1 MKKILT
7 AVLFSIIIS
16 PLFSESDLFSLNR
29 EGDNLILEG
38 EYYSAIEKYK
48 AVLEINPD
56 YIHSVKGL
64 AEAYYYLGEYEEAYK
79 QVILARKYD
88 KNSIDLLS
96 LEGRILLG
104 KGEIEQAE
112 EIFKKIREIEPNNIN
127 AYFGF
132 AETALLTG
140 KFTESRNNY
149 IDILTIAPSNR
160 KALLSI
166 IILLDYQKQF
176 TESEQYIA
184 EALRIYNTD
193 PVVLYIASRHYI
205 MTGNTHLAE
214 SKIRESIQLDPDFL
228 DAALLYSKILL
239 AKGDYES
246 VPEILNR
253 FYSRRSSNIVAYTL
267 GRAAEK
273 NGETD
278 SALRFYAEAFR
289 INPDDEVSRF
299 AFENLI
305 RKDKDINDPIR
316 KTAAEFYYNRGK
328 GLEERNYINKALNS
342 YRRSLLIN
350 PNSVKV
356 RLAYSRL
363 FLNKGF
369 RSKYLSELY
378 TLPEK
383 ERNYQVIKDDIEIQ
397 ESLQSASV
405 SSLWKVNQ
413 FLVKKHNFDIN
424 LYYRDS
430 YNMVHQNGESVLTN
444 VFNSIAGHAENIEII
459 NKGGKIESF
468 SQAFSE
474 SRTGE
479 NKSDYFFIL
488 DYSETERLFRA
499 ECRIYSS
506 FTGSEIGKYSIIKT
520 GNNRIWDTL
529 NNLMSNILADI
540 DVYGQIIKLDFEKGL
555 INLGKLE
562 NIQQDDD
569 FIIIRKDRIKID
581 RGKIGYTYDN
591 ADIIGSL
598 KITMTDESVSEGN
611 VSGREMFDLVN
622 YGDIV
627 IKNTEEKEKQESDSS
642 DFFNKSDIYDFI
654 INIK

>member
-7 AVLFSIIIS
+7 AIIFLTAIT
-16 PLFSESDLFSLNR
+16 PVFSETDLFKLNSD
-29 EGDNLILEG
+29 GDNYILEG

-64 AEAYYYLGEYEEAYK
+64 AEAYYYLGEYDEAYK

-88 KNSIDLLS
+88 KNSIELLS

-104 KGEIEQAE
+104 KGEIDQAE
-112 EIFKKIREIEPNNIN
+112 EIFRTIKLREPNNIN

-149 IDILTIAPSNR
+149 IDILTISPSNR

-166 IILLDYQKQF
+166 IILLDYQKQYS
-176 TESEQYIA
+176 ESEKYVS

-193 PVVLYIASRHYI
+193 PVVLYIISRHYI
-205 MTGNTHLAE
+205 MTGNTDLAE
-214 SKIRESIQLDPDFL
+214 IRIKESIKLDPDFL
-228 DAALLYSKILL
+228 DAALLYSRILL
-239 AKGDYES
+239 SKGEYKII
-246 VPEILNR
+246 PEVLNR
-253 FYSRRSSNIVAYTL
+253 FYTYRDNNIVAYTL

-278 SALRFYAEAFR
+278 SALRFYSEAFR
-289 INPDDEVSRF
+289 INPDDEISRF
-299 AFENLI
+299 ALENLI
-305 RKDKDINDPIR
+305 RSEKDINDPSR
-316 KTAAEFYYNRGK
+316 KKAAEYHYKRGK
-328 GLEERNYINKALNS
+328 GLEERNYINKSLNS
-342 YRRSLLIN
+342 YRRALLID

-383 ERNYQVIKDDIEIQ
+383 ERNYQTIKDDIEIQ

-405 SSLWKVNQ
+405 SSMWKIDQ
-413 FLVKKHNFDIN
+413 FLVKKHNFNIN
-424 LYYRDS
+424 LFYRDS
-430 YNMVHQNGESVLTN
+430 FSMLHQTGESVLCD
-444 VFNSIAGHAENIEII
+444 VFNSIAGHSENIRILNRCE
-459 NKGGKIESF
+459 NTESF
-468 SQAFSE
+468 SQAFSK

-479 NKSDYFFIL
+479 YKSDYFFIL
-488 DYSETERLFRA
+488 DFSETERLFSA
-499 ECRIYSS
+499 ECTVYSS
-506 FTGSEIGKYSIIKT
+506 FTGSEIGKYRIIKT

-529 NNLMSNILADI
+529 NSLISDILSDI
-540 DVYGQIIKLDFEKGL
+540 NVYGEIIGLDFEKAL
-555 INLGKLE
+555 INIGSLE
-562 NIQQDDD
+562 EIKNNDE
-569 FIIIRKDRIKID
+569 FFIIRKDRIKID
-581 RGKIGYTYDN
+581 RGKIGYTFEN
-591 ADIIGSL
+591 SDIIGNL
-598 KITMTDESVSEGN
+598 VVTETDESVSEGT
-611 VSGREMFDLVN
+611 VTGREMFDLVN

-627 IKNTEEKEKQESDSS
+627 IKKSEDKEKPQTDDEY
-642 DFFNKSDIYDFI
+642 FNKSDIYDFI

>member
-1 MKKILT
+1 MKKII
-7 AVLFSIIIS
+7 AVLVFITIIL
-16 PLFSESDLFSLNR
+16 PVFSETDLFTLNS
-29 EGDNLILEG
+29 EGDNYILEG

-56 YIHSVKGL
+56 YIMSVKGL

-79 QVILARKYD
+79 QVVLARKYD
-88 KNSIDLLS
+88 KNSIELLS

-104 KGEIEQAE
+104 KGEIDKAE
-112 EIFKKIREIEPNNIN
+112 EIFRTIKQREPNNIN

-149 IDILTIAPSNR
+149 IDILTISPANR

-176 TESEQYIA
+176 SESEKYVS

-193 PVVLYIASRHYI
+193 PVVLYIVARHYI
-205 MTGNTHLAE
+205 MTGNTDLAE
-214 SKIRESIQLDPDFL
+214 IRIQESIKLDPDFL
-228 DAALLYSKILL
+228 DAALLYSRILL
-239 AKGDYES
+239 SKGNYKLI
-246 VPEILNR
+246 PEILNR
-253 FYSRRSSNIVAYTL
+253 FYTYRDNNIVAYTL

-278 SALRFYAEAFR
+278 SAIRFYSEAFR

-299 AFENLI
+299 ALENLI
-305 RKDKDINDPIR
+305 RSEKDINDPAR
-316 KTAAEFYYNRGK
+316 KNAAEYHYKRGK

-342 YRRSLLIN
+342 YRRALLID

-383 ERNYQVIKDDIEIQ
+383 ERNYQSIKDDIEIQ

-405 SSLWKVNQ
+405 SSLWKINQ
-413 FLVKKHNFDIN
+413 FLVKKHNFNIN
-424 LYYRDS
+424 LFYRDS
-430 YNMVHQNGESVLTN
+430 FSMLHQTGESVLCD
-444 VFNSIAGHAENIEII
+444 VFDSIAGHHENLDIL
-459 NKGGKIESF
+459 NKSKNITGF

-479 NKSDYFFIL
+479 YKSDYFFIL
-488 DYSETERLFRA
+488 DFSETERLFRA
-499 ECRIYSS
+499 ECTVYSS
-506 FTGSEIGKYSIIKT
+506 FTGSEIGRYRIIKT

-529 NNLMSNILADI
+529 NSLITDILADI
-540 DVYGQIIKLDFEKGL
+540 NDYGEIIGLDFEKAL
-555 INLGKLE
+555 INIGSLE
-562 NIQQDDD
+562 NVKNDDE
-569 FIIIRKDRIKID
+569 FIIVRKDRIKID
-581 RGKIGYTYDN
+581 RGKIGYTFEN
-591 ADIIGSL
+591 SDIIGNL
-598 KITMTDESVSEGN
+598 VITGTDESVSEGT
-611 VSGREMFDLVN
+611 VTGREMFDLVN

-627 IKNTEEKEKQESDSS
+627 IKKSDDQEKQESSEE
-642 DFFNKSDIYDFI
+642 FFNKSEIYDFI